1 MGKRLILVLTADAGF
16 GHRSAANA
24 VFSALQERYSE
35 EFDALLLNPLEDKR
49 TPFFLRDSGA
59 DYDRL
64 VRNMPELYKFSYSAS
79 DTGGISVL
87 MESTL
92 ILTLYEI
99 MRDLVRRYQP
109 DAILTTYPLYQA
121 PLDAVMNLGNFNIP
135 MLTTITDLATVHRI
149 WFSKA
154 VERLLVPN
162 EIVRDLAIGYGLKED
177 QVVVTGIPV
186 NPLLSRKEEQDGLRR
201 KLGWK
206 PEMPTLLAVGSKR
219 VERLAE
225 TLNVIN
231 HFGFP
236 LQLAIVTG
244 RDETLY
250 SQLSQVEWHVP
261 VHLYDFVQ
269 NIPEMMHASDAV
281 VCKAGGLIVTESLA
295 AGKPLML
302 IDVLPGQER
311 GNAELVVNSG
321 AGDLAETDLDVLQTL
336 AHWLAD
342 DGKLLRMRASCANA
356 LGKPMA
362 AYEAAEQ
369 TVQAAR
375 KGPSPHK
382 HLWSRRTLIDLFN
395 RNQVSWRDSRD
406 GKETAS

>member
-1 MGKRLILVLTADAGF
+1 MGKRLILVLTADAGLY
-16 GHRSAANA
+16 AARRCCVQRFA
-24 VFSALQERYSE
+24 GRYSE
-35 EFDALLLNPLEDKR
+35 EFDALRLPLEDKR
-49 TPFFLRDSGA
+49 TSFSCGIRRGLYRPV
-59 DYDRL
+59 RL
-64 VRNMPELYKFSYSAS
+64 CLSCTRLYSAS

-219 VERLAE
+219 VEQLAGRSM
-225 TLNVIN
+225 IN

-261 VHLYDFVQ
+261 YMILCR
-269 NIPEMMHASDAV
+269 I
-281 VCKAGGLIVTESLA
+281 
-295 AGKPLML
+295 
-302 IDVLPGQER
+302 
-311 GNAELVVNSG
+311 
-321 AGDLAETDLDVLQTL
+321 
-336 AHWLAD
+336 
-342 DGKLLRMRASCANA
+342 
-356 LGKPMA
+356 
-362 AYEAAEQ
+362 
-369 TVQAAR
+369 
-375 KGPSPHK
+375 
-382 HLWSRRTLIDLFN
+382 SRR
-395 RNQVSWRDSRD
+395 
-406 GKETAS
+406 